1 MKYAECAKH
10 YMILMKLLSHN
21 VIKRFFEQ
29 TELVKHSLYA
39 MMKQIEL

>member
-10 YMILMKLLSHN
+10 YILMKLLSHN

-29 TELVKHSLYA
+29 TELVKHSLYVI
-39 MMKQIEL
+39 MKQIEL